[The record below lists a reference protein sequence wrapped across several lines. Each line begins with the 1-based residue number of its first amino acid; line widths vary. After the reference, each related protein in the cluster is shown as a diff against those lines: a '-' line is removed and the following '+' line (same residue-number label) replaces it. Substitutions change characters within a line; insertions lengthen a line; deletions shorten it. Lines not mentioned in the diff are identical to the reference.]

1 MTAQCPP
8 STRRRQQRQQ
18 QRVDGAVTAAAR
30 NLGLAPADRVVAAV
44 SGGPD
49 STALLFGLAEA
60 ARQLGF
66 ALYVSHLIHDFRGQ
80 ESYDDAEFVREL
92 SEQIGLPCIIEE
104 TSVPAYQQA
113 RRVSSFEQAARD
125 LRYQFLARAARQV
138 GANTVAV
145 GHTADDQAETV
156 LLHIARGAG
165 LHGLRAMRK
174 TSPWP
179 YPPDSGARDASPP
192 PAGAARPHPRSSGN
206 PGDPNPDLPLL
217 WRPLLDLRRSDTI
230 AYCRARGLP
239 YRDDRTNYMTDF
251 ARNRVRHNLI
261 PALSEQLNP
270 EITGALVRLS
280 RMAARQLDYLEEQA
294 AALWPAVSPESASP
308 PEPAAPDGTLRL
320 ARAKLSAAHP
330 ALQPLLLRRAWAS
343 VTGGNRRLTARH
355 LQGMADLAA
364 AAAMPG
370 KTLALPGGYAA
381 SVDREWLTL
390 GLASALT
397 PETACPYPE
406 PAGEFRLTLP
416 WGPIAEAVTKRGGWT
431 ATCRATVLKPGP
443 PPDTGAPLAAYL
455 SPAALASGAAVRWW
469 QPGDRMQPLGMAGH
483 RKLQDVFTDARIP
496 RPWRRRIP
504 LVVTPQGIA
513 WAVGVRL
520 AEWAKVPTDRG
531 HETPATLI
539 RFEAAG

>member
-1 MTAQCPP
+1 MPQQSPP
-8 STRRRQQRQQ
+8 STPRQRQRQQR
-18 QRVDGAVTAAAR
+18 RIDAALTAAAQS
-30 NLGLAPADRVVAAV
+30 LGLTPADRIVAAV

-49 STALLFGLAEA
+49 STALLFALAEA

-66 ALYVSHLIHDFRGQ
+66 GIYVAHLIHDFRGQ
-80 ESYDDAEFVREL
+80 ESYDDAAFV
-92 SEQIGLPCIIEE
+92 SAISGQIGLPCIIEE

-156 LLHIARGAG
+156 LLHIARGTG
-165 LHGLRAMRK
+165 LHGLRGMQQ
-174 TSPWP
+174 TTPWP
-179 YPPDSGARDASPP
+179 HPPDAGPRDENPP
-192 PAGAARPHPRSSGN
+192 LAGAPRPHPWNRGN
-206 PGDPNPDLPLL
+206 PGDPTPDLPLL

-239 YRDDRTNYMTDF
+239 YRDDRTNYMPDF
-251 ARNRVRHNLI
+251 ARNRVRHNLM
-261 PALSEQLNP
+261 PALSQQLNP
-270 EITGALVRLS
+270 EIAGALVRLS

-294 AALWPAVSPESASP
+294 AALWPAVF
-308 PEPAAPDGTLRL
+308 PEPPSPDGTLRL

-330 ALQPLLLRRAWAS
+330 ALQPLLLRRAWAA
-343 VTGGNRRLTARH
+343 VTGGNRRLTERH

-364 AAAMPG
+364 AAPG

-381 SVDREWLTL
+381 SVDRQWLTL
-390 GLASALT
+390 GPASALT

-406 PAGEFRLTLP
+406 PAAAFRLTLP

-431 ATCRATVLKPGP
+431 ATCRATVLQPGP
-443 PPDTGAPLAAYL
+443 PPDTGDPLAAYL

-469 QPGDRMQPLGMAGH
+469 QPGDRMQPLGMAGR

-520 AEWAKVPTDRG
+520 AEWAKVPTDPAP
-531 HETPATLI
+531 ETPATLI
-539 RFEAAG
+539 RFETTG